1 MVANYSGWAIPK
13 NIRIVLSLND
23 CIEFRDKHYKLGYI
37 THNKETFETATRRL
51 GERYTTFDT
60 VNGNFDLQILR
71 PRLGDKAGFWECLIH
86 KETMEF
92 VIYLYAQT
100 IADLLLNSKFV
111 NGICSKSVLFGIYKG
126 QVGVLTTDMPIY
138 EKILNDKRLES
149 SATTK
154 KWQVGYVYSTKTK
167 SDVLLGYFDYVDY
180 FVKYVDNVLNVDMKL
195 NTNAKKVAIV
205 GSYEKRDI
213 GSMIRD
219 GFGEFHNIR
228 YMKSFPARVQ
238 GPKIFV
244 EGAINERI
252 EQEVIKLNNECQY
265 IVPSRLFGF
274 VARLLAIYSFNPQFV
289 IEQLRRL
296 IDFVNAI
303 DYPDKGRLIDCK
315 LTINNKVVTCNN
327 FTDFVR
333 NVVLLL
339 QQG

>member
-23 CIEFRDKHYKLGYI
+23 SVEFRDKHYKLGYI

-60 VNGNFDLQILR
+60 VNENFDLKVLR
-71 PRLGDKAGFWECLIH
+71 PRLADKAGFWECLIH
-86 KETMEF
+86 KDTVEF

-138 EKILNDKRLES
+138 EKILYDKKLES
-149 SATTK
+149 STTTK

-167 SDVLLGYFDYVDY
+167 SDVLLGYFDFVDY
-180 FVKYVDNVLNVDMKL
+180 SINYVNNVLTVDMTF
-195 NTNAKKVAIV
+195 NTNAKKVAII
-205 GSYEKRDI
+205 GSYDKQDI
-213 GSMIRD
+213 GSMISD
-219 GFGEFHNIR
+219 GFGANRGIR

-238 GPKIFV
+238 GPQIFV

-252 EQEVIKLNNECQY
+252 IQEVVKLNNERQY

-289 IEQLRRL
+289 IEQLCRL
-296 IDFVNAI
+296 QDFISEI
-303 DYPDKGRLIDCK
+303 DYKDKNKPMNCK

-327 FTDFVR
+327 FIDFVHY
-333 NVVLLL
+333 VVVLL

>member
-1 MVANYSGWAIPK
+1 MIANYSGWSIPK

-23 CIEFRDKHYKLGYI
+23 SVEFRNEHFKLGYI
-37 THNKETFETATRRL
+37 THNNDTFETATRRL

-60 VNGNFDLQILR
+60 ANENFDLQILR

-86 KETMEF
+86 KETVEF
-92 VIYLYAQT
+92 VVYLYAQT

-138 EKILNDKRLES
+138 EQVLYDKKIES

-180 FVKYVDNVLNVDMKL
+180 STKYVNNILTVDMKY
-195 NTNAKKVAIV
+195 NTNAQKVAII
-205 GSYEKRDI
+205 GSYENQDI
-213 GSMIRD
+213 DRMIRD
-219 GFGEFHNIR
+219 GFGELHNIR
-228 YMKSFPARVQ
+228 YMKTFPARVQ
-238 GPKIFV
+238 GPQIFV
-244 EGAINERI
+244 EGAINEQI
-252 EQEVIKLNNECQY
+252 LQEVMKLNNERQY

-274 VARLLAIYSFNPQFV
+274 VARLLSIYSLNPQFV
-289 IEQLRRL
+289 FNQLCL
-296 IDFVNAI
+296 LHDFFGVS
-303 DYPDKGRLIDCK
+303 DYKDKNKPMDCK

-333 NVVLLL
+333 SVVLHL
-339 QQG
+339 QLG